1 MATQVEEL
9 RRDVERRMR
18 NGESYSFKEI
28 RGIMRKTGMSYTQV
42 IKQTK
47 KLQSDIDKAKKEAE
61 ERGEAFDKE
70 KYIEARMNG

>member
-18 NGESYSFKEI
+18 NSESYSFKEI
-28 RGIMRKTGMSYTQV
+28 REIMRKNGMSYTQV

-61 ERGEAFDKE
+61 ERGETFDKE

>member
-28 RGIMRKTGMSYTQV
+28 REIMRKTGMSYTQV

-47 KLQSDIDKAKKEAE
+47 KLQSDINKAKKEAE
-61 ERGEAFDKE
+61 ERGETFDKE